1 MSEPKPK
8 KDKTKSDPTENPDFK
23 KVVSHFLNSPPKPHD
38 QSKKGGGKGAK
49 AKRAN
54 DE

>member
-1 MSEPKPK
+1 MSVPLQIEI
-8 KDKTKSDPTENPDFK
+8 SWAIPTENPDFK